1 MAGRGKGL
9 LDRLVSAGARLAGQA
24 AERVMSDP
32 RGQDAVAR
40 AVGMA
45 QRGRKQFETL
55 QARAMK
61 AAGIPGRQDY
71 DALAK
76 QLARLKRKA
85 RELSESLDARPG
97 ARAAKVDEVAGAA
110 AAVEE
115 AEQELA
121 DREALERGSDDA
133 GDGRSR

>member
-32 RGQDAVAR
+32 RGQDAIAR
-40 AVGMA
+40 AVGVA
-45 QRGRKQFETL
+45 QRGRKRFEAL
-55 QARAMK
+55 QASAMK

-97 ARAAKVDEVAGAA
+97 ARAAKVDEVAGPAT
-110 AAVEE
+110 AVEE

-121 DREALERGSDDA
+121 DREALERGPDDA